1 MRTLAVLMLVML
13 VMFGYGT
20 AAGQDSDLLAK
31 AKQEAG
37 HLALIQKNWG
47 QKMGSVGATMTLK
60 EVSRESV
67 NGATGIKYHIFVTG
81 MPKDKLYSLVAVSF
95 DLRPVTYLQGITLD
109 DSGMAICAGRPET
122 CGDSSKPNDPVE
134 PILLA
139 AKGEPKRFGLIS
151 SDGQNKAFVSVTP
164 FPIEGKDR
172 GCSVDVTLLLAH
184 GEAVLIHGA
193 GFQSNATVNVVTQ
206 SENEKASGDLKSDS
220 NGEVYYIELPYVK
233 GKTDGQAQVT
243 LTSQACAPSVSYK
256 WGKNT
261 YRMQ

>member
-1 MRTLAVLMLVML
+1 MRTLAVLTLVMI
-13 VMFGYGT
+13 VSGA

-37 HLALIQKNWG
+37 HLASIQTNWG
-47 QKMGSVGATMTLK
+47 QKMSSPGATMTLK

-67 NGATGIKYHIFVTG
+67 NGATGIEYHIFATG

-109 DSGMAICAGRPET
+109 DSGMAICVGRPET

-193 GFQSNATVNVVTQ
+193 DFQSNVPVNVATL
-206 SENEKASGDLKSDS
+206 SENEKAGGDLTTDS
-220 NGEVYYIELPYVK
+220 NGELYYIELPYVK
-233 GKTDGQAQVT
+233 GKTDGKTRVT
-243 LTSQACAPSVSYK
+243 LTSKACAPSVSYQ
-256 WGKNT
+256 WGKDT